1 MDRSPNGRF
10 LGALGLLFV
19 ITSHRATTVLRAV
32 RAAQVGAARV
42 DPPDHSGQGEHC
54 RRKADPRPGDV
65 RVSRICCGS
74 VPPEA
79 LAWSGGSPHIRTH
92 VADDALNEEWAMR
105 GINDEIRSMR
115 VTRGGR
121 VASPTVCLV
130 GGRDEGRG
138 YRTVRPAVRAKRDAK
153 YGTAQRT
160 GREASAVFLPLK
172 NCTRLSIDL

>member
-1 MDRSPNGRF
+1 MC
-10 LGALGLLFV
+10 ALVV

-79 LAWSGGSPHIRTH
+79 LAWSDGPPHIRTH

-105 GINDEIRSMR
+105 GINDEIRSICKL
-115 VTRGGR
+115 RGESAWR
-121 VASPTVCLV
+121 CRLCVSWAV
-130 GGRDEGRG
+130 GIGEGDTG
-138 YRTVRPAVRAKRDAK
+138 PVRPAVRAKRDAK
-153 YGTAQRT
+153 YGTPWKGRDG
-160 GREASAVFLPLK
+160 GREAG
-172 NCTRLSIDL
+172 RGLSTYALF